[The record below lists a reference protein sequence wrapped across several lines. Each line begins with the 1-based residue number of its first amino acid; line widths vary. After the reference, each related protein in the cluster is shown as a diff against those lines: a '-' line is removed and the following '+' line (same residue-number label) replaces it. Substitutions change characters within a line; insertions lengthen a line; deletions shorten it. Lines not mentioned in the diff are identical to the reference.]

1 MGKRVVRGPE
11 KERRETPCDPPVPD
25 HATGGPET
33 TRMEEHL
40 LLCGSFSVVAS
51 YLTIFNHI
59 NNCQKSVYSSI
70 RKTYLPT
77 L

>member
-33 TRMEEHL
+33 TRMEEHRAPL
-40 LLCGSFSVVAS
+40 TSASVWVIQCCC
-51 YLTIFNHI
+51 LIFNNI
-59 NNCQKSVYSSI
+59 
-70 RKTYLPT
+70 
-77 L
+77 